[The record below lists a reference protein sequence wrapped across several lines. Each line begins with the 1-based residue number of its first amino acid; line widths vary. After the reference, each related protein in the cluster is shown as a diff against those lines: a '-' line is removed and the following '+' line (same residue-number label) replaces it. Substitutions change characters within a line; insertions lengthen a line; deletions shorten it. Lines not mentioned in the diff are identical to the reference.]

1 MAVTPDPDFT
11 DSRALRIYLNNAR
24 RVLHR
29 AAMELHISASELEAA
44 LRTVPGESRSV
55 QRRRA
60 RRVSRHLKHAAE
72 CLVAAS
78 SATVRTWGTFQAEY
92 NVKAQIRGGR
102 PAFKVIP

>member
-1 MAVTPDPDFT
+1 MAGITPDPDFT
-11 DSRALRIYLNNAR
+11 NSRDLKVYLNTAR

-72 CLVAAS
+72 CLVEAS
-78 SATVRTWGTFQAEY
+78 AATVRTWGTFRAEF
-92 NVKAQIRGGR
+92 NVPTQPRS
-102 PAFKVIP
+102 AFKVIP